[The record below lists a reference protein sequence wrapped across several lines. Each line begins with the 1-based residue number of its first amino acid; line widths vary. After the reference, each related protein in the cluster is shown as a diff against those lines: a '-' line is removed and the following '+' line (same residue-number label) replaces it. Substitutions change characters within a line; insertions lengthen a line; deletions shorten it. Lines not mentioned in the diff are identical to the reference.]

1 MIDDN
6 YKNLNLLEKAFEL
19 LDDADTI
26 FSFNGLL
33 SPDSGWRKKY
43 SKLLKKYNDNYIS
56 KNTLKMIDNS
66 MKNLKKGI
74 VSEPVD
80 IEEIKQILK
89 RLGND

>member
-1 MIDDN
+1 MID
-6 YKNLNLLEKAFEL
+6 KNLNLLEKAFEL

-33 SPDSGWRKKY
+33 SSDSGWRKKY